1 MLGADGLPARGAL
14 GPRAE
19 ATVEAG
25 HASVVTGFRAQAME
39 RDGGQFVLVAEHGRP
54 KHPLGRRQAHR
65 GPVPG
70 AGPPLTCEVGHVRQC
85 GLWSVILDGVASR
98 AGS

>member
-39 RDGGQFVLVAEHGRP
+39 RDGGQFVLVAEDGRP
-54 KHPLGRRQAHR
+54 N
-65 GPVPG
+65 
-70 AGPPLTCEVGHVRQC
+70 TT
-85 GLWSVILDGVASR
+85 
-98 AGS
+98 